1 MDNSSLSSGD
11 SCRHAE
17 DLTPAQ
23 PRNRA
28 ERRHPERRSPLNIPG
43 AAEYLGTSARHVR
56 RLIAERRVAS
66 YRLGGRVLLS
76 PDDLDELLARSR
88 REAIR

>member
-1 MDNSSLSSGD
+1 MDAKNSASMAPRENNPRKRRPPL
-11 SCRHAE
+11 RI
-17 DLTPAQ
+17 PA
-23 PRNRA
+23 
-28 ERRHPERRSPLNIPG
+28 
-43 AAEYLGTSARHVR
+43 AAEYLGTTDRHVR
-56 RLIAERRVAS
+56 RLIAERRITS